1 MTHIHIEK
9 SVAGNIKQHIR
20 VPLVAIRALSKV
32 LPHSAIEQ
40 LKATGI
46 DLNAILQAIKT
57 GNHYSETI
65 HVIENG
71 VEKSILI
78 SLNNKNLET

>member
-1 MTHIHIEK
+1 MHHIRIEK
-9 SVAGNIKQHIR
+9 SVAGNLEQCIR
-20 VPLVAIRALSKV
+20 VPLVAIRTLSLV

-57 GNHYSETI
+57 GNPYSETI
-65 HVIENG
+65 HVIEKG
-71 VEKSILI
+71 VAKSILI
-78 SLNNKNLET
+78 SLN